1 MSQGLAKEKIG
12 PEAEPKR
19 VRFVDSVAEI
29 GRDAWNAL
37 AGTRNP
43 FMRYEFL
50 HALERTGCVG
60 AESGW
65 LPRHL
70 VVVRGKQQACSSIV
84 PLYEKTNS
92 WGEYVFDWSWANAY
106 QQHGLAYYPKFVTAS
121 PYTPSVGLRLPGT
134 AAADM
139 ALVSEQIRLRAKT
152 GGVSS
157 WHVLFPTEEE
167 VRLLRGRG
175 MHIRLGTQFRWH
187 NRGYRS
193 FDDFLDSLASRKRKN
208 LRKERSRVRDA
219 DIRFEITEGADIS
232 EAQWADFF
240 LYYQT
245 TYMQRG
251 MSGYLNLAFFH
262 AISETMPEQLLRLD
276 RSHGR
281 AGDLRDFLVC
291 VPFDIAQDNGS
302 AQDFRQRRNSGPN
315 QRLQFPPFGEFVRRF
330 AAVPQLDYIVLIHG
344 HIIQAFGA
352 LTLPASQMI
361 VAGVYD
367 NSHQPT
373 LKASAPV
380 FFQRAKGLDKT
391 VLQGIR
397 GRIRIIKEAVGDS
410 VAKPLIF
417 DNQLVERFQVSL
429 KRAFY

>member
-262 AISETMPEQLLRLD
+262 AISETMPEQLLLINAQ
-276 RSHGR
+276 R
-281 AGDLRDFLVC
+281 AGR
-291 VPFDIAQDNGS
+291 DIAAALFFRNEDTLFGRYWGCREEHEFLHFETCYYQGIEYAIATGLQSFDSGAQGEHKIQRGFEPVDTWS
-302 AQDFRQRRNSGPN
+302 AHWLAHAEFDRAI
-315 QRLQFPPFGEFVRRF
+315 GEFVKRERRHVKAYQQ
-330 AAVPQLDYIVLIHG
+330 AARGL
-344 HIIQAFGA
+344 
-352 LTLPASQMI
+352 LPYRQ
-361 VAGVYD
+361 D
-367 NSHQPT
+367 
-373 LKASAPV
+373 
-380 FFQRAKGLDKT
+380 D
-391 VLQGIR
+391 
-397 GRIRIIKEAVGDS
+397 
-410 VAKPLIF
+410 
-417 DNQLVERFQVSL
+417 
-429 KRAFY
+429 